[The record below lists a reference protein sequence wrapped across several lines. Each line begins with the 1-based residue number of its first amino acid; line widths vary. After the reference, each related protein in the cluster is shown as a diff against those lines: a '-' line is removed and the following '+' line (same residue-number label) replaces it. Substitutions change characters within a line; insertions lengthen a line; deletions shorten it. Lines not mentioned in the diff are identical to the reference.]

1 MKYTFVSSQSPLFL
15 CSYLL
20 QKRQKLVEEAL
31 KTISKHFQSSHRML
45 VWPYRTTILLLE
57 GMHQPTVRK
66 NRLEPKSASTGK
78 LQVCKFFCKL

>member
-1 MKYTFVSSQSPLFL
+1 MFLLTAKEAKTSWRGPEDDFQAFPKESSN
-15 CSYLL
+15 
-20 QKRQKLVEEAL
+20 VGVA
-31 KTISKHFQSSHRML
+31 
-45 VWPYRTTILLLE
+45 YRTTILLLE